1 VLEALERAVAAG
13 SDPSLDALTQ
23 CTGCKC
29 CGHEGG
35 RKGSI
40 KTHGRTGCAQCGTDT
55 GCTLRAAGAPCQCAF
70 HARQPERVLNRV
82 VRRAALTPGFLDS
95 CRWVAAPGLACWAH
109 PAVIGRWVCLPALLL
124 PACLSATRLAGGCC
138 LVQYAAIGRMG
149 PVMPCFAPAA
159 PPPPAR
165 PRGPL

>member
-1 VLEALERAVAAG
+1 MRPDPTQTDAGVLDALDLAVAAG
-13 SDPSLDALTQ
+13 SDPALDALTQ

-55 GCTLRAAGAPCQCAF
+55 GCTPRGAGGPCQCAF
-70 HARQPERVLNRV
+70 HARQPERLLNRV

-95 CRWVAAPGLACWAH
+95 CRCVWCAVSGLGMCLLTHSCGYLCVALV
-109 PAVIGRWVCLPALLL
+109 PA
-124 PACLSATRLAGGCC
+124 AG
-138 LVQYAAIGRMG
+138 
-149 PVMPCFAPAA
+149 AA
-159 PPPPAR
+159 PPGMLMLSDS
-165 PRGPL
+165 GP